1 LSPAAR
7 LALAL
12 LACLA
17 LAGPALA
24 AEAVE
29 RPSRRHQV
37 YFADTP
43 DELNVYRVYGAAD
56 GKTMMIIGGIQ
67 GNEPGGFL
75 SADLYADIT
84 LAKGNIIVVPRAN
97 FYSIILNQR
106 GPDGDM
112 NRQFGDP
119 VTARRHKKIVDV
131 LKRLMSESDIL
142 LNLHD
147 GSGFY
152 RPRWEGP
159 MANPR
164 RYGQSLIADAGRYQR
179 PDGTVVDLQ
188 GMAQRVLAK
197 VNPRIENS
205 KYHLLFNNHRTAKK
219 DSIHKEQR
227 LSATYYALTRCH
239 IPAFGV
245 ETSKSLPSQAMKV
258 RHHNLV
264 INAFMQELG
273 IVPESPPFHLEKP
286 ELEFLVAS
294 INGNSPVVVHKGGSL
309 YVRAGDEVLVLHIE
323 ANYERGLTCDFLGL
337 GSVNDLR
344 QPFRIKKAT
353 TVVARKDHQEIGR
366 IQVKV
371 TSGQQPFTTVRSPIL
386 YFLVEAGGQRR
397 VVADGEV
404 LKVVKGDKLTL
415 VDCLSNLPTQRD
427 LQVNFKGFVPA
438 GRPTNTGEDRGFE
451 INTAT
456 DLMERYSGCQGP
468 AAPGVECYQVVA
480 SQADRRLGAMRVE
493 VAPARLDYLVLR
505 HDQGPKMVYHHGEV
519 VRAAP
524 GERLEVVDVKTN
536 VWRPGDLRLALDHRG
551 RRETLDD
558 RSIRIDPQA
567 PAGRSRLVVLRQA
580 MAIGHVR
587 LKIGDAEVER

>member
-1 LSPAAR
+1 LSRLLRLGLAVAF
-7 LALAL
+7 LALA
-12 LACLA
+12 
-17 LAGPALA
+17 AGSAWA
-24 AEAVE
+24 AEVE
-29 RPSRRHQV
+29 RPGRRHQV
-37 YFADTP
+37 YFANTP
-43 DELNVYRVYGAAD
+43 DELNVYRVYGAED

-84 LAKGNIIVVPRAN
+84 LAKGNVIVVPRAN

-106 GPDGDM
+106 SPDGDM

-164 RYGQSLIADAGRYQR
+164 RYGQSLIADAGTYLR
-179 PDGTVVDLQ
+179 PDGAVIDLE
-188 GMAQRVLAK
+188 GIAQRVLAK
-197 VNPRIENS
+197 VNPRIANPD
-205 KYHLLFNNHRTAKK
+205 YHLLFNNHRTASKN
-219 DSIHKEQR
+219 SAHKEQR

-273 IVPESPPFHLEKP
+273 IVPESPSFHLEEP

-294 INGNSPVVVHKGGSL
+294 INGANPVVVNKGGSL
-309 YVRAGDEVLVLHIE
+309 YVHPGDEVLVLHLE
-323 ANYERGLTCDFLGL
+323 ANYERGLNCDFLGL

-344 QPFRIKKAT
+344 QPFRIRKPT

-366 IQVKV
+366 IHIKV
-371 TSGQQPFTTVRSPIL
+371 TGGEQTFTTVRSPIL
-386 YFLVEAGGQRR
+386 YFLVELGGQRR

-404 LKVVKGDKLTL
+404 LKAVKGDKLTL

-438 GRPTNTGEDRGFE
+438 GRRTNTGEDRGFL
-451 INTAT
+451 INTAK
-456 DLMERYSGCQGP
+456 DLMARYAGCEGP
-468 AAPGVECYQVVA
+468 TAPGVECYEVVA
-480 SQADRRLGAMRVE
+480 SQADARLGSMRVE

-505 HDQGPKMVYHHGEV
+505 HDQGPKMVYHNGEV
-519 VRAAP
+519 VRAEP

-536 VWRPGDLRLALDHRG
+536 VWSPSDLELAVENRG
-551 RRETLDD
+551 RRQTLED
-558 RSIRIDPQA
+558 RSIRIGPEA
-567 PAGRSRLVVLRQA
+567 AAGSRRLVVLRQT

-587 LKIGDAEVER
+587 LKIGGSQVER

>member
-1 LSPAAR
+1 
-7 LALAL
+7 
-12 LACLA
+12 
-17 LAGPALA
+17 
-24 AEAVE
+24 
-29 RPSRRHQV
+29 
-37 YFADTP
+37 
-43 DELNVYRVYGAAD
+43 
-56 GKTMMIIGGIQ
+56 
-67 GNEPGGFL
+67 
-75 SADLYADIT
+75 
-84 LAKGNIIVVPRAN
+84 
-97 FYSIILNQR
+97 
-106 GPDGDM
+106 
-112 NRQFGDP
+112 
-119 VTARRHKKIVDV
+119 
-131 LKRLMSESDIL
+131 
-142 LNLHD
+142 
-147 GSGFY
+147 
-152 RPRWEGP
+152 

-179 PDGTVVDLQ
+179 PDGAVVDLQ

-197 VNPRIENS
+197 VNPRIDNP
-205 KYHLLFNNHRTAKK
+205 KYHLLFNNHRTARK
-219 DSIHKEQR
+219 DSVHKEQR

-344 QPFRIKKAT
+344 QPFRIKKPT

-371 TSGQQPFTTVRSPIL
+371 TSGEQPFTTVRSPIL

-415 VDCLSNLPTQRD
+415 VDCLSNLPNQRD
-427 LQVNFKGFVPA
+427 LQVNFKGFVPS
-438 GRPTNTGEDRGFE
+438 GRRTNTGEDRGFE
-451 INTAT
+451 INTAS

-536 VWRPGDLRLALDHRG
+536 VWRAGDLELALDHRG

-587 LKIGDAEVER
+587 LKIGGAEVER